1 MNFAAQL
8 FTEGRSSRKIILLN
22 NKCININYL
31 DNLLKLWGKLDMKK
45 SKGLKLFDLEMRIL

>member
-31 DNLLKLWGKLDMKK
+31 DNLLKLWGKLDIKK

>member
-22 NKCININYL
+22 NKCINYL
-31 DNLLKLWGKLDMKK
+31 DNLLKLWGKWDMRK
-45 SKGLKLFDLEMRIL
+45 SKGLKLFSPEMGIL

>member
-31 DNLLKLWGKLDMKK
+31 DNLLMLWGKWDMRK
-45 SKGLKLFDLEMRIL
+45 SKGLKLFSPEMGIL